1 MDKYEYKL
9 KLDQMRSLTAE
20 GKYEEAAEIADT
32 INWRKIKNIN
42 ALVKV
47 GEIYEKVG
55 RYDESKDVLLTAY
68 DKSPIGRMIIYRLA
82 EVAVRTKSFDE
93 AKEYYQEFVEI
104 APHDNLKYVLKY
116 EISKAQGADIGTLIG
131 ILEELKEQ
139 EYSEEWAYELAYLYH
154 KAGMSEKCIDACDE
168 LILWFG
174 DGPYVERALELKM
187 LYQPLTKQQE
197 DKYRTF
203 RQRHDGVVEVRPEDP
218 LESGEIIPEPVQ
230 IKDVKMSAER
240 FNTQN
245 LQEELQRSM
254 QEIMNATEKEAVNDT
269 MDNIKKLVEDIPY
282 LQIPSEKEEEPQE
295 EEVYQ
300 HIETD
305 EEIDNSLKSNF
316 QEMLVD
322 EDGQMSLYMQGGRVA
337 EPQVSGQ
344 MSIEDVLA
352 EWEKTKRAAEAAL
365 QEAEQRKLE
374 SAKARALQEAEELL
388 GRLADVIPML
398 DSGLTPKDLLDQK
411 YLSKDGQPNDS
422 AVSMVTNMNQFLQQ
436 EIDRLSD
443 ENAQMDEQLAA
454 VGASPVG
461 DYMANAGVAAEDAA
475 QNVVAAGV
483 QELMAEEELPE
494 IAMPEGLDDIDNQ
507 WEDEDF
513 EELDAEVPQEN
524 AASLA
529 EHTAEQT
536 KPEALAEADDTM
548 EAGTSAEDVE
558 AAILAETAR
567 QMAKESVE
575 KEELPEIEL
584 PGDLDLG
591 KEETAE
597 EILPAI
603 AEPEAFEVP
612 DTISKLSKELREIF
626 TYFVPITGMEEQL
639 CQALTGASQHLTK
652 GATAGTG
659 NMIIQG
665 GSGSGKTVLATSMI
679 KALQKETGKPNGK
692 IGKIEASVL
701 NQKDVAALLKKVA
714 GGCLII
720 EKAGDLSRE
729 TALKLSLLLEQD
741 TSGVLV
747 IIEDTK
753 HGIQKALSRDDGF
766 AAKFSE
772 KINIPIFTSDELV
785 SFAKSYANE
794 LGYTIDE
801 MGVLALYNS
810 ISNIEHADRETT
822 LAEVKEIVDKA
833 VAHSEKG
840 GLKKA
845 FSIITSRRYDE
856 DDYIILREKD
866 FD

>member
-9 KLDQMRSLTAE
+9 KLDQMKSLTAE

-612 DTISKLSKELREIF
+612 DTIGKLSKELREIF

-701 NQKDVAALLKKVA
+701 NQKDVAALLKKSSRW
-714 GGCLII
+714 
-720 EKAGDLSRE
+720 LSDHR
-729 TALKLSLLLEQD
+729 K
-741 TSGVLV
+741 
-747 IIEDTK
+747 
-753 HGIQKALSRDDGF
+753 
-766 AAKFSE
+766 
-772 KINIPIFTSDELV
+772 
-785 SFAKSYANE
+785 
-794 LGYTIDE
+794 
-801 MGVLALYNS
+801 
-810 ISNIEHADRETT
+810 
-822 LAEVKEIVDKA
+822 
-833 VAHSEKG
+833 
-840 GLKKA
+840 
-845 FSIITSRRYDE
+845 SRRSVPRDSVKTFSFIRTGYKWSACDH
-856 DDYIILREKD
+856 
-866 FD
+866 